1 MIKQSVYFLL
11 VLSLLFCSAFQTE
24 KLAVNKIEA
33 QLAYEFL
40 CGVRKTPSDY
50 QTALPFL
57 KNTKI
62 SKQSLRW
69 NDTLARVAEAKALD
83 LAQKNYFSHTN
94 KSGNGINILIH
105 QAGFTLPP
113 DWIKPKSNNYFE
125 SIAAGKENGIEAI
138 KQLLIDKGVPSLG
151 HRKHLL
157 GSDDFNA
164 SLTDIG
170 IGFVKGNAQT
180 DYQSYCCV
188 IIAKNK

>member
-24 KLAVNKIEA
+24 KLTINKIEA

>member
-62 SKQSLRW
+62 SKLS
-69 NDTLARVAEAKALD
+69 
-83 LAQKNYFSHTN
+83 
-94 KSGNGINILIH
+94 
-105 QAGFTLPP
+105 
-113 DWIKPKSNNYFE
+113 SNCEF
-125 SIAAGKENGIEAI
+125 AI
-138 KQLLIDKGVPSLG
+138 
-151 HRKHLL
+151 RN
-157 GSDDFNA
+157 F
-164 SLTDIG
+164 
-170 IGFVKGNAQT
+170 
-180 DYQSYCCV
+180 
-188 IIAKNK
+188 